1 MWGGRRWRSGVGHG
15 GGCLGWARGKAVAV
29 ATREGEKKTAV
40 LTGFGFGLGLGMG
53 GVKMCDIHLNKSVF
67 FFKNI

>member
-1 MWGGRRWRSGVGHG
+1 MAKRGWPWWWAFGVGKRESG
-15 GGCLGWARGKAVAV
+15 GSGDQRG
-29 ATREGEKKTAV
+29 REEDCGIDRV
-40 LTGFGFGLGLGMG
+40 RVGVGDG